1 MQEDNSLSLLTR
13 RFLALLSESE
23 TKSLDLNH
31 ACEVLAVQKRRIYD
45 ITNVLEGVGVLEK
58 GAKNYV
64 RFRSPGGASGAHA
77 RASTRDAVLEEAK
90 AIEAEVAQEDQAL
103 WDAMKEMT
111 NHEINKAR
119 LFVRDQDLVGLDGV
133 SPRDQ
138 LIAVLAPQGTA
149 LDLPSEPLRPALGPG
164 QPGHYRIV
172 VRSQHEPIEMLQVLP
187 SAPEPAAPVTGWG
200 VPLAE
205 PPGSAWPSPR
215 YSTPPLYPTRAAPT
229 PAADSPAFLYTTDA
243 AGQGGGLAGWW
254 PSTAAQPPP
263 LAGLPPP
270 PAPPHYVPGTCF
282 G

>member
-1 MQEDNSLSLLTR
+1 MVRCTVPSVQSEDADSVAETPPARRSRRVASGTYRSPPSVQYVSTSRPDLGIFRVELFPRSIQNALQRCLYKDLIEGPCFPRAAAPNPRQDNSLSLLTR

-90 AIEAEVAQEDQAL
+90 VRGRSVCEVEASPKIPARRAPNYFPPSNAQAIEAMVAQEDQAL

-119 LFVRDQDLVGLDGV
+119 LFVRGAGQ
-133 SPRDQ
+133 
-138 LIAVLAPQGTA
+138 TA
-149 LDLPSEPLRPALGPG
+149 R
-164 QPGHYRIV
+164 
-172 VRSQHEPIEMLQVLP
+172 
-187 SAPEPAAPVTGWG
+187 
-200 VPLAE
+200 
-205 PPGSAWPSPR
+205 GSMITR
-215 YSTPPLYPTRAAPT
+215 LYP
-229 PAADSPAFLYTTDA
+229 F
-243 AGQGGGLAGWW
+243 
-254 PSTAAQPPP
+254 
-263 LAGLPPP
+263 
-270 PAPPHYVPGTCF
+270 
-282 G
+282 